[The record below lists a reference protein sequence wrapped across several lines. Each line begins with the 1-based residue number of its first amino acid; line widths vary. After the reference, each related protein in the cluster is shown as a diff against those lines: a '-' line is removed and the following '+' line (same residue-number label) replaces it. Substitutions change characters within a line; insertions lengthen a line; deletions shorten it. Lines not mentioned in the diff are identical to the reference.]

1 MSGGIIDRRIALAAA
16 ALNAVA
22 FAVLAAAW
30 FAAAGHVRLANQLP
44 ALSWAGAAAALAASA
59 DVVLVVGA
67 RHAVRQRARAVSAWA
82 PAVVDLGDGPGAPA
96 APAAADGAL
105 VVVAAGGQLAHLRDC
120 PLVAGK
126 ATVAA
131 RTEARCAVCQP

>member
-1 MSGGIIDRRIALAAA
+1 MIDRRVAVATG

-22 FAVLAAAW
+22 FSIVAVAW
-30 FAAAGHVRLANQLP
+30 FAAAGHVRVADQLA
-44 ALSWAGAAAALAASA
+44 ALSWAGAAAALAAAA
-59 DVVLVVGA
+59 DIVLIVGV

-82 PAVVDLGDGPGAPA
+82 PVNVDHADGLAAAVTAPA
-96 APAAADGAL
+96 GEL
-105 VVVAAGGQLAHLRDC
+105 VVVAAGGRLAHVGSC

-131 RTEARCAVCQP
+131 SAAARCAVCQP